1 MTTSVTEELQKDL
14 CKQYETEF
22 LSSPNHLKVG
32 IATNVLEGVV
42 PINGFRHPPEGD
54 TTGWYIYAGEELSD
68 DSDFFKSL
76 HVEHLDDWCPQIKK
90 YLGLAPGWRFLI
102 AGDYEDVWF
111 DESLLEV

>member
-1 MTTSVTEELQKDL
+1 MTTSVIEELQKEL
-14 CKQYETEF
+14 CRKYEAEF
-22 LSSPNHLKVG
+22 LSSPTDLKVG
-32 IATNVLEGVV
+32 IANNVREGVV
-42 PINGFRHPPEGD
+42 PINGLRHPPEGD

-68 DSDFFKSL
+68 DPGFFKPL